1 MASHIGR
8 RTFLA
13 TLGGAAVAWPLAQP
27 TPNDSFRKGYM
38 HRRSFPRLL
47 SATVAWPYVA
57 AAQSAKKRP
66 LVGMLLQGTPAQ
78 VKGMRLRQSFFDGM
92 RELGFI
98 EGRDF
103 DTAAR
108 VAETTGDLPRLAK
121 ELVQLNPDVIL
132 ATASANALAAK
143 TATSTIPIVVPALGN
158 PIALGL
164 IETDA
169 RPGGN
174 LTGIMPYVKGLP
186 TKQLEL
192 AREIVPGA
200 LKIGIAKDPTD
211 AKAIGQ
217 WDEIEATAPKLDI
230 KIVSA
235 DVQKPEDVELAFK
248 KFKAENVGVVVVLQS
263 NLLILERAR
272 IAANAAATRLPTV
285 YGYREHVEAGGL
297 ISYGVNLDDCFR
309 RAATY
314 IHQILKGT
322 PVTKA
327 EEGERRAIRLRMER
341 KPIPCKSLAQYAEDP
356 LGIEH
361 VLERHDGI
369 VSEADKG
376 TSPFEARP
384 HIVLK
389 PFIQHMVK
397 EDV

>member
-1 MASHIGR
+1 VKR
-8 RTFLA
+8 RAFISL
-13 TLGGAAVAWPLAQP
+13 LGGAAAWPC
-27 TPNDSFRKGYM
+27 
-38 HRRSFPRLL
+38 
-47 SATVAWPYVA
+47 VA

-66 LVGMLLQGTPAQ
+66 VVGMLLQGTPAQ

-103 DTAAR
+103 DTVAR

-174 LTGIMPYVKGLP
+174 LTGIMPYIKGLP

-200 LKIGIAKDPTD
+200 LKIGIVKDSTD
-211 AKAIGQ
+211 VKALGQ
-217 WDEIEATAPKLDI
+217 WDEIEATAPKLDV

-248 KFKAENVGVVVVLQS
+248 RFKSENVGVVVVLQS

-272 IAANAAATRLPTV
+272 IAASAATTRLPTV
-285 YGYREHVEAGGL
+285 YGYREHVESGGL
-297 ISYGVNLDDCFR
+297 ISYGVNLSDCFR

-314 IHQILKGT
+314 VHEILKGA
-322 PVTKA
+322 PVADLPVQFPTKL
-327 EEGERRAIRLRMER
+327 EFVINLKTVKTLGLDLPPTVLVRADEV
-341 KPIPCKSLAQYAEDP
+341 
-356 LGIEH
+356 IE
-361 VLERHDGI
+361 
-369 VSEADKG
+369 
-376 TSPFEARP
+376 
-384 HIVLK
+384 
-389 PFIQHMVK
+389 
-397 EDV
+397 

>member
-1 MASHIGR
+1 MKR
-8 RTFLA
+8 REFI
-13 TLGGAAVAWPLAQP
+13 TLRGGAAAWPC
-27 TPNDSFRKGYM
+27 
-38 HRRSFPRLL
+38 
-47 SATVAWPYVA
+47 VA

-66 LVGMLLQGTPAQ
+66 VVGMLLQGTPAQ

-92 RELGFI
+92 RELGYI

-103 DTAAR
+103 DTVAR

-174 LTGIMPYVKGLP
+174 LTGIMPYIKGLP

-200 LKIGIAKDPTD
+200 LKIGIVKDSTD
-211 AKAIGQ
+211 VKAIGQ

-235 DVQKPEDVELAFK
+235 DVQKPEDVDLTFK
-248 KFKAENVGVVVVLQS
+248 RFKAESVGVLVVLQS

-272 IAANAAATRLPTV
+272 IAASAATTRLPTV
-285 YGYREHVEAGGL
+285 YGYREHVESGGL
-297 ISYGVNLDDCFR
+297 ISYGVNLSDCFR

-314 IHQILKGT
+314 VHEILKGA
-322 PVTKA
+322 PVADLPVQFPTKLEFVINLKTA
-327 EEGERRAIRLRMER
+327 KALGLDLPPTVLVRADEV
-341 KPIPCKSLAQYAEDP
+341 
-356 LGIEH
+356 IE
-361 VLERHDGI
+361 
-369 VSEADKG
+369 
-376 TSPFEARP
+376 
-384 HIVLK
+384 
-389 PFIQHMVK
+389 
-397 EDV
+397 